1 MARIDHAAIR
11 TKSYEEAQHFFEDV
25 FEMHMWREIG
35 EKPGR
40 KCWYK
45 EGIQLC
51 EVEELDA
58 ASENGYDH
66 ISIAVDSE
74 AEIMEKIKV
83 SKWQESITQQ
93 SARNHMKKHNIFLK
107 MYLRCI
113 CGEKSVKNREENAGT
128 KKVSSFAK

>member
-11 TKSYEEAQHFFEDV
+11 TKSYEEAQYFFEDV

-74 AEIMEKIKV
+74 AEIMEKIK
-83 SKWQESITQQ
+83 
-93 SARNHMKKHNIFLK
+93 A
-107 MYLRCI
+107 YP
-113 CGEKSVKNREENAGT
+113 VKAINDHWFSLPNGT
-128 KKVSSFAK
+128 KIELKPLAEWKVDA

>member
-11 TKSYEEAQHFFEDV
+11 TKSYEEAQRFFEDV

-66 ISIAVDSE
+66 ISIAVDAE
-74 AEIMEKIKV
+74 AEIMDKIK
-83 SKWQESITQQ
+83 
-93 SARNHMKKHNIFLK
+93 A
-107 MYLRCI
+107 YP
-113 CGEKSVKNREENAGT
+113 VKAINDHWFSLPNGT
-128 KKVSSFAK
+128 KIELNPLAEWKVDA

>member
-11 TKSYEEAQHFFEDV
+11 TKSYEEAQRFFEDV

-51 EVEELDA
+51 EVEELNA

-74 AEIMEKIKV
+74 AEIMEKIK
-83 SKWQESITQQ
+83 
-93 SARNHMKKHNIFLK
+93 A
-107 MYLRCI
+107 YP
-113 CGEKSVKNREENAGT
+113 VKAINDHWFSLPNGT
-128 KKVSSFAK
+128 KIELIPLAEWKVVA

>member
-1 MARIDHAAIR
+1 MAKIDHAAIR
-11 TKSYEEAQHFFEDV
+11 TTSYEDTQKFFEDV

-35 EKPGR
+35 EKPRR

-74 AEIMEKIKV
+74 AEIMEKIK
-83 SKWQESITQQ
+83 
-93 SARNHMKKHNIFLK
+93 A
-107 MYLRCI
+107 YP
-113 CGEKSVKNREENAGT
+113 VKAINDHWFSLPNGT
-128 KKVSSFAK
+128 KIELKPLAEWKVDA

>member
-11 TKSYEEAQHFFEDV
+11 TKLYEEAQHFFEDV

-74 AEIMEKIKV
+74 AEIMEYEIK
-83 SKWQESITQQ
+83 KYFDCC
-93 SARNHMKKHNIFLK
+93 RR
-107 MYLRCI
+107 Y
-113 CGEKSVKNREENAGT
+113 REIEEIL
-128 KKVSSFAK
+128 S

>member
-11 TKSYEEAQHFFEDV
+11 TKSYEEAQRFFEDV

-40 KCWYK
+40 KCWSK
-45 EGIQLC
+45 EGIKIC
-51 EVEELDA
+51 EVEELNA

-74 AEIMEKIKV
+74 AEIMEKIKAYPIKAINDHWF
-83 SKWQESITQQ
+83 SLP
-93 SARNHMKKHNIFLK
+93 N
-107 MYLRCI
+107 
-113 CGEKSVKNREENAGT
+113 GT
-128 KKVSSFAK
+128 KIELKPLAEWKVDA

>member
-1 MARIDHAAIR
+1 MAKIDHAAIR
-11 TKSYEEAQHFFEDV
+11 TASYENAQKFFEDV

-74 AEIMEKIKV
+74 AEIMEKIK
-83 SKWQESITQQ
+83 
-93 SARNHMKKHNIFLK
+93 A
-107 MYLRCI
+107 YP
-113 CGEKSVKNREENAGT
+113 VKAINDHWFSLPNGT
-128 KKVSSFAK
+128 KIELKPLAEWKVDA

>member
-11 TKSYEEAQHFFEDV
+11 TKLYEEAQRFFEDV

-51 EVEELDA
+51 EVEELD
-58 ASENGYDH
+58 SET
-66 ISIAVDSE
+66 
-74 AEIMEKIKV
+74 EIMEKIK
-83 SKWQESITQQ
+83 
-93 SARNHMKKHNIFLK
+93 A
-107 MYLRCI
+107 YP
-113 CGEKSVKNREENAGT
+113 VKAINDHWFSLPNGT
-128 KKVSSFAK
+128 KIELKPLAEWKVDA

>member
-1 MARIDHAAIR
+1 MAKIDHAAIR
-11 TKSYEEAQHFFEDV
+11 TASYENAQKFFEDV

-51 EVEELDA
+51 EVEELNA

-74 AEIMEKIKV
+74 AEIMEKIKAYPV
-83 SKWQESITQQ
+83 KAIN
-93 SARNHMKKHNIFLK
+93 NHWFSLPN
-107 MYLRCI
+107 
-113 CGEKSVKNREENAGT
+113 GT
-128 KKVSSFAK
+128 KIELKPLAEWKVDA